1 VQISPLAPCIWLL
14 IARSNA
20 EGWRYGF
27 PDLCFAERQDSSP
40 GTLGQT
46 CHEPPNQ
53 KFFDQRNGLCV
64 RKWIKRTCSAA
75 VLSLLVGGAVAFFYG
90 ELSWA
95 WLGSPRQGATILVS
109 GDVEAHQS
117 VLGFKTVRSR
127 IVELPF
133 NESQW
138 VKAGTL
144 IARLDDA
151 DYRQQVAIA
160 ESTLEVQ
167 RRQLAAAE
175 QNLAAVRKTV
185 ESDGAE
191 S

>member
-1 VQISPLAPCIWLL
+1 M
-14 IARSNA
+14 
-20 EGWRYGF
+20 
-27 PDLCFAERQDSSP
+27 
-40 GTLGQT
+40 
-46 CHEPPNQ
+46 
-53 KFFDQRNGLCV
+53 
-64 RKWIKRTCSAA
+64 
-75 VLSLLVGGAVAFFYG
+75 
-90 ELSWA
+90 
-95 WLGSPRQGATILVS
+95 
-109 GDVEAHQS
+109 
-117 VLGFKTVRSR
+117 LGFKTVRSR